1 MSNALFPEQPIAGPA
16 PKGLGRMMTGGGAK
30 VDRQGNDYY
39 PTPAS
44 VTRAFIAA
52 EREHLLDACALDGHA
67 LARPVWEP
75 CGRGDAIA
83 AELRVAGFA
92 TVASDLVADPANLVS
107 QQDLLL
113 CRQPFSPVV
122 VTNPPFALAAE
133 MIRHLLNDL
142 GCTYVAMLLKSS
154 FWHAEVRTGLWRQR
168 TPARIYALNWRPDFL
183 GKGNP
188 TMEVIWCVWDAAATE
203 NFCVYDVLTPFRAPD
218 LLGEDA

>member
-1 MSNALFPEQPIAGPA
+1 MNGFFNEQPIAGPA

-52 EREHLLDACALDGHA
+52 ERECLRDACKVGDVILE
-67 LARPVWEP
+67 RPVWEP
-75 CGRGDAIA
+75 CGRGGAISG
-83 AELRVAGFA
+83 ELERAGFA
-92 TVASDLVADPANLVS
+92 TIATDLVADPANLVA

-113 CRQPFSPVV
+113 CRQALSPVV

-133 MIRHLLNDL
+133 MIRHLLNNL

-188 TMEVIWCVWDAAATE
+188 TMEVIWCVWDAAAID
-203 NFCVYDVLTPFRAPD
+203 NLCAYDVLTPFRAPD
-218 LLGEDA
+218 LLGEE

>member
-1 MSNALFPEQPIAGPA
+1 MNDALFPEQPIAGPA
-16 PKGLGRMMTGGGAK
+16 PKGLGRMMAGGGEK
-30 VDRQGNDYY
+30 VARQGNDYY
-39 PTPAS
+39 PTPAT

-52 EREHLLDACALDGHA
+52 ERGALEDYSGM
-67 LARPVWEP
+67 LGNPVWEP
-75 CGRGDAIA
+75 CGRGGAIA
-83 AELRVAGFA
+83 GELAAAGFSTIA
-92 TVASDLVADPANLVS
+92 TDLVADPEHGVGS
-107 QQDLLL
+107 QDLLL
-113 CRQPFSPVV
+113 CRQALSPVV

-188 TMEVIWCVWDAAATE
+188 TMEVIWCVWDAAAID
-203 NFCVYDVLTPFRAPD
+203 NLCVYDVLTPFRAPD
-218 LLGEDA
+218 LLGEE

>member
-1 MSNALFPEQPIAGPA
+1 
-16 PKGLGRMMTGGGAK
+16 MMTGGGAK

-44 VTRAFIAA
+44 VTRALIAA
-52 EREHLLDACALDGHA
+52 EREHLLDACVDGD
-67 LARPVWEP
+67 PVWEP
-75 CGRGDAIA
+75 CGRGGAIA
-83 AELRVAGFA
+83 KELDGAGFA
-92 TVASDLVADPANLVS
+92 TIASDLVADPANLVA

-113 CRQPFSPVV
+113 CRQALSPVV

-154 FWHAEVRTGLWRQR
+154 FWHAEVRTGLWRQW

-188 TMEVIWCVWDAAATE
+188 TMEVIWCVWDATAIDNLCA
-203 NFCVYDVLTPFRAPD
+203 YDVLTPFRAPD
-218 LLGEDA
+218 LLDDFDPDPG

>member
-1 MSNALFPEQPIAGPA
+1 MADALFPEQPIAGPA

-52 EREHLLDACALDGHA
+52 EREYLLDACADA
-67 LARPVWEP
+67 DPVWEP
-75 CGRGDAIA
+75 CGRGGAIA
-83 AELRVAGFA
+83 KELEGAGFA
-92 TVASDLVADPANLVS
+92 TIASDLVADPANLVA

-113 CRQPFSPVV
+113 CRQALSPVV

-133 MIRHLLNDL
+133 MIRHLLNNL

-183 GKGNP
+183 AKGNP
-188 TMEVIWCVWDAAATE
+188 TMEVIWCVWDAAAID
-203 NFCVYDVLTPFRAPD
+203 NLCAYDVLTPFRAPD
-218 LLGEDA
+218 LLGEE